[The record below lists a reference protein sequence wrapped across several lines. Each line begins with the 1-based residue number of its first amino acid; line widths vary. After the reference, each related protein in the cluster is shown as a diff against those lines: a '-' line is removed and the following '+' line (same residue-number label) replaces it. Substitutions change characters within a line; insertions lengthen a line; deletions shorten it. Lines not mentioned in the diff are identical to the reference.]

1 VNAFLKAKTF
11 VRNFLLVT
19 CGCALLAIPA
29 FGTPTEEIT
38 RAIQANDV
46 NNVSHAHARQVV
58 KAFRAVTF
66 RVQPRDLPDYVIAA
80 INLRPDL
87 APNFVAVAVK
97 ATVKRSNTKPELLCA
112 LTERIVGAAIAAN
125 PQAAVSIAQAASAAS
140 PNLRRC
146 VISAAVAAA
155 PEARDQIVEAASAIT
170 LPLAF
175 LTFSAADSDGFTSWS
190 GALNSANIFDVG
202 NSGGVINSPEQP
214 PAR

>member
-19 CGCALLAIPA
+19 CGCAWLAIPA

-38 RAIQANDV
+38 RAIQANGVSDV
-46 NNVSHAHARQVV
+46 SQAHARQVV

-80 INLRPDL
+80 INLRPDF

-97 ATVKRSNTKPELLCA
+97 ATVKQSDTKPELLCA
-112 LTERIVGAAIAAN
+112 LIERIVGAAIAAN
-125 PQAAVSIAQAASAAS
+125 PSTAVSIAKAAASAA
-140 PNLRRC
+140 PTLRRC
-146 VISAAVAAA
+146 VINAAIAAA
-155 PEARDQIVEAASAIT
+155 PQARDQILAAAT
-170 LPLAF
+170 QTTPLAF
-175 LTFSAADSDGFTSWS
+175 LTYSASDEVRFSSWS

-214 PAR
+214 PSN